1 MSGEKTEQP
10 TDHRLRKAR
19 EDGQVAKSKD
29 FTQTLL
35 LGALFGYTL
44 VDSENIM
51 KRMVEIMMAPS
62 AVYGMSF
69 RGAVSIL
76 VSQALEITLWLVMPY
91 VVIVI
96 VVGIFAETIQTGLLL
111 AFKMLIPK
119 GDKLNP
125 VTNLKQMFS
134 TRNLVEFM
142 KSNLKVIFLSALVW
156 VVIRDSLDAL
166 IKIPPAGVAGV
177 GLAVVEMMIQ
187 MVATTFI
194 AYGVIA
200 VFDFAYQRYS
210 HIKGLMMSMDE
221 IKQEYKQMEGDPHV
235 KGHRKQLAQEIA
247 MGEMVEKTRK
257 ASVVVT
263 NPTHY
268 AVALYYDEEET
279 PLPIVLSKGQDL
291 VAQQI
296 VRVAKEEGIPVMQNV
311 PLARA
316 LMSTAEIDQYIPSEL
331 IEPVAE
337 VLRALRRMAD
347 ERAEGEY

>member
-1 MSGEKTEQP
+1 
-10 TDHRLRKAR
+10 
-19 EDGQVAKSKD
+19 
-29 FTQTLL
+29 
-35 LGALFGYTL
+35 
-44 VDSENIM
+44 
-51 KRMVEIMMAPS
+51 
-62 AVYGMSF
+62 
-69 RGAVSIL
+69 
-76 VSQALEITLWLVMPY
+76 
-91 VVIVI
+91 
-96 VVGIFAETIQTGLLL
+96 
-111 AFKMLIPK
+111 
-119 GDKLNP
+119 
-125 VTNLKQMFS
+125 
-134 TRNLVEFM
+134 
-142 KSNLKVIFLSALVW
+142 
-156 VVIRDSLDAL
+156 
-166 IKIPPAGVAGV
+166 
-177 GLAVVEMMIQ
+177 MIQ

-235 KGHRKQLAQEIA
+235 KGHRRQLAQEIA

-311 PLARA
+311 PLTRA

-337 VLRALRRMAD
+337 VLRALQRMAD
-347 ERAEGEY
+347 ERAEGEH